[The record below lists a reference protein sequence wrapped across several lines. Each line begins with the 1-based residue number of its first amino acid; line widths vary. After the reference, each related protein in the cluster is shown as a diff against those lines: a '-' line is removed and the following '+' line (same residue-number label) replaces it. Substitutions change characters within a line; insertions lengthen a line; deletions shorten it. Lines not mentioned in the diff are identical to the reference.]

1 MRPRKVTT
9 QEHLLDC
16 QTEGMRCGQGADPNV
31 AAAGWT
37 ALPWVS
43 TAWETGTANGGKC
56 HAKDHRGRMGPPRTP
71 MHTLLTDLD
80 RAILASRASTSV
92 EVRASVADY
101 CRALTRDRSTPNPF
115 TGALAV
121 WVEKVARHAYKTLP
135 AEVTALRDEGLS
147 EDEIFE
153 LTVAAAYG
161 AARGRYDQALTALE
175 EGYRP

>member
-1 MRPRKVTT
+1 MPPWGAVKRRDLITG
-9 QEHLLDC
+9 LRRL
-16 QTEGMRCGQGADPNV
+16 GFQGPF
-31 AAAGWT
+31 
-37 ALPWVS
+37 S
-43 TAWETGTANGGKC
+43 GGK
-56 HAKDHRGRMGPPRTP
+56 HEFV
-71 MHTLLTDLD
+71 HTLLTDLD
-80 RAILASRASTSV
+80 RAILASRAVTSV
-92 EVRASVADY
+92 EIRASVADY

>member
-1 MRPRKVTT
+1 MPPWGAVKRRDLITG
-9 QEHLLDC
+9 LRRL
-16 QTEGMRCGQGADPNV
+16 GFQGPF
-31 AAAGWT
+31 
-37 ALPWVS
+37 S
-43 TAWETGTANGGKC
+43 GGK
-56 HAKDHRGRMGPPRTP
+56 HEFV
-71 MHTLLTDLD
+71 HTLLTDLD

-92 EVRASVADY
+92 EVRAS
-101 CRALTRDRSTPNPF
+101 
-115 TGALAV
+115 AV
-121 WVEKVARHAYKTLP
+121 WVDKVARHAYKTLP